1 MRIVFIGPPGA
12 GKGTQSERLI
22 EHLGIP
28 HLSTGDMLRQACEQ
42 QTDVGQLSQGY
53 ISQGRLVPDHIMLQ
67 LIGRRLQQDD
77 CRKGYLLDGFP
88 RTLAQ
93 ARRWTSFSRSA
104 TPLSIVLELDV
115 DPEEVVKRLAGRGAQ
130 DDRPEIVRKRLEEYA
145 QRTAPLSSTTP
156 ARGYYARSTAGARRG
171 NFRKDSRRCG
181 LSAPH

>member
-1 MRIVFIGPPGA
+1 M
-12 GKGTQSERLI
+12 
-22 EHLGIP
+22 
-28 HLSTGDMLRQACEQ
+28 
-42 QTDVGQLSQGY
+42 GQLSQGY

-93 ARRWTSFSRSA
+93 AQALDEILGAHA

-115 DPEEVVKRLAGRGAQ
+115 DPEEVVKRLAGRGRQ

-145 QRTAPLSSTTP
+145 QRTAPLSE
-156 ARGYYARSTAGARRG
+156 YYARQGLLRTIDGRGAPEEIFERIRAVVDLGRRIEPNWIELRWSPAFG
-171 NFRKDSRRCG
+171 RSVSRPAILPRNPSLDG
-181 LSAPH
+181 GQK